1 MEIIFIM
8 KHLRIILVVLA
19 LCLIAGCYT
28 AQEQGLVA
36 FSKLKSGMTEVE
48 LKKLLGEPKQTE
60 VKDNFVVW
68 TYAEGAVIMQQG
80 LVFSWE
86 VNDVRR

>member
-1 MEIIFIM
+1 M
-8 KHLRIILVVLA
+8 KHLRTILVGLA
-19 LCLIAGCYT
+19 LCVIAGCYT
-28 AQEQGLVA
+28 SQEQGLVA

-60 VKDNFVVW
+60 SKGNFVVW
-68 TYAEGAVIMQQG
+68 TYSEGAVVMQQG

-86 VNDVRR
+86 VNEVRR